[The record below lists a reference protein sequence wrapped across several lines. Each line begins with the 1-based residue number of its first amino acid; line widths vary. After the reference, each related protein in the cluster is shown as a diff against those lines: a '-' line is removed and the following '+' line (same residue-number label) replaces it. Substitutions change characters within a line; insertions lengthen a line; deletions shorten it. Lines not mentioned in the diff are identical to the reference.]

1 MKAVIT
7 TLKAQLEANAT
18 DLAAEEQYL
27 ADLNKSIERG
37 LNIHDVPNRVI
48 ARIEYFKGRQYGLST
63 ALYAVEREAQVV
75 A

>member
-1 MKAVIT
+1 MNAVIT

-27 ADLNKSIERG
+27 IDLNKAIQRG
-37 LNIHDVPNRVI
+37 LEVTDVPSRVL

-63 ALYAVEREAQVV
+63 ALYAVERELENA
-75 A
+75 